1 MNVSSFPV
9 VTSVFGMGAV
19 TVRLC
24 VSGGSH
30 DASES
35 IMLCRSQTAVDLIA
49 DVVRS
54 NPFWVVVL
62 DDIDCADNVAHNS
75 ILCTIKCDRLV
86 DSHG

>member
-1 MNVSSFPV
+1 
-9 VTSVFGMGAV
+9 MGVV

-24 VSGGSH
+24 VSGGNH

-35 IMLCRSQTAVDLIA
+35 ITLCHNQMAVDLIA

-62 DDIDCADNVAHNS
+62 DDIDCADNVAHSS
-75 ILCTIKCDRLV
+75 ILCTIKCGRLV